1 MMYEKGWVHVAAAK
15 VLRREMLAVELEGE
29 ERTGHL
35 CLVGTQVDVGK
46 SKEKKRKVWKTVGSQ
61 LMGGPAAF

>member
-1 MMYEKGWVHVAAAK
+1 MMYERGWVHGAAAR

-29 ERTGHL
+29 ERTGRL
-35 CLVGTQVDVGK
+35 CLVGAQVDVGK
-46 SKEKKRKVWKTVGSQ
+46 SKEKKHEVWKRVGRQ